1 MKTSI
6 MEEEMNLVHS
16 GQIGLAMMAVAG
28 FAALPAMADGRRG
41 PPPHVHYEEP
51 YPAIW
56 HGVYGG
62 VHLGW
67 GEAGTADGVIGGAQ
81 IGYNW
86 QAGRIVYA
94 LEADISLSDISVE
107 EHFGPIH
114 ASASVDW
121 LATAR
126 GRVGYL
132 LDPRILGYVT
142 AGFGIASGSA
152 QAHVPGI
159 AFKIDD
165 TETDFVYGL
174 GLEGKINERM
184 SARIEYLAFSDL
196 DIDVVR
202 AGLNFKIGQ

>member
-1 MKTSI
+1 
-6 MEEEMNLVHS
+6 MEGEMNLVHS
-16 GQIGLAMMAVAG
+16 GATGLVMMAATG
-28 FAALPAMADGRRG
+28 LAALPAMADGRRA
-41 PPPHVHYEEP
+41 PPPRAYYEEP

-56 HGVYGG
+56 HGAYAGA
-62 VHLGW
+62 HLGW
-67 GEAGTADGVIGGAQ
+67 GEAGNADGVIGGAQ

-86 QAGRIVYA
+86 QAGRIVYG

-107 EHFGPIH
+107 ENFGPIH

-126 GRVGYL
+126 GRLGYL

-152 QAHVPGI
+152 ETSVPGF
-159 AFKIDD
+159 AFKIDN
-165 TETDFVYGL
+165 TETDFVYGF

-196 DIDVVR
+196 YIDVVR
-202 AGLNFKIGQ
+202 AGLNFKLGQ